1 MWGIDQ
7 KTPWHSLSNPFTDDR
22 REVIA
27 GHVSCRSTEIND
39 IIAGRQNAL
48 ILAGRPN
55 IGKSTLIRYL
65 NLLPTAPWSWRN
77 ELEAEY
83 DRKTLDTIRFAQINL
98 KPLLVG
104 FKDEDKLLDIFVEE
118 CTRALYR
125 AYNPEDSFSFSDL
138 TLRGLYK
145 LLKIISDEATEE
157 TRYFLIL
164 DNIESLGELYM
175 QVSNIKSDTK
185 RPQEYG
191 ITLLDRCRAIRT
203 IVDLINEFR
212 LFGFI
217 LSIAS
222 LPKAR
227 VVDQFT
233 YISADL
239 ARFTTKTL
247 QTFTMNDTIKFLA
260 QPIKDFRGGT
270 NDTEEASAPS
280 DDTSLFSHQE
290 QAWVLELTGTHPYL
304 LQQCCYYLFQFK
316 AYSEKREDLQ
326 ESDKQQI
333 LSIIYEQV
341 GTFLS
346 RTWKRLQEAI
356 KNSTNIERVERQ
368 FHAFVALCAQ
378 NKPENTIDFSFWD
391 TLEPEL
397 RYILSSEGIVR
408 YDLFRPIHF
417 PGTILRDYL
426 VQQAKVRTMEVQS
439 VQEAIVSS
447 ASGHWLRITRPGIK
461 TKQIPLSKLEYLLL
475 KTFLQHA
482 DSCSEQELI
491 QGAWE
496 KGTDR
501 ANFAQR
507 MYKLRKKLEEQLDGI
522 DIIENRY
529 GGIYSLVHP
538 EWLELD

>member
-1 MWGIDQ
+1 MWGIEQ
-7 KTPWHSLSNPFTDDR
+7 KTPWHSLSNPFTNDR

-39 IIAGRQNAL
+39 IIAGQQNAV

-65 NLLPTAPWSWRN
+65 NLPSTAPWSWRN
-77 ELEAEY
+77 ELEVAY
-83 DRKTLDTIRFAQINL
+83 DREMLDTIRFAQIDL

-104 FKDEDKLLDIFVEE
+104 FREENKLLDIFVEE

-125 AYNPEDSFSFSDL
+125 AYNPDDSFSFSDH

-145 LLKIISDEATEE
+145 LLNTISADATND

-164 DNIESLGELYM
+164 DNIERLGELYM
-175 QVSNIKSDTK
+175 QLSNIQSGTK

-217 LSIAS
+217 LSIES

-247 QTFTMNDTIKFLA
+247 QTFTLRDTAKFLA
-260 QPIKDFRGGT
+260 QSVNDFRGWQNGPGG
-270 NDTEEASAPS
+270 ASEPF
-280 DDTSLFSHQE
+280 DDTPLFSQE
-290 QAWVLELTGTHPYL
+290 EQTWVLALAGTHPYL

-316 AYSEKREDLQ
+316 AFSAENDEPQGSYKEQL
-326 ESDKQQI
+326 

-346 RTWKRLQEAI
+346 RTWRRLQEAI
-356 KNSTNIERVERQ
+356 KNSTGVERVERQ
-368 FHAFVALCAQ
+368 FQAFISLCAQ
-378 NKPENTIDFSFWD
+378 NGAEHTIDYSIWESLD
-391 TLEPEL
+391 PEL

-408 YDLFRPIHF
+408 SDLFRPIHY
-417 PGTILRDYL
+417 PGTILRDFL
-426 VQQAKVRTMEVQS
+426 VQQTKVGTGVSQS
-439 VQEAIVSS
+439 VQERYLPSEH
-447 ASGHWLRITRPGIK
+447 GHWLRITRPGME
-461 TKQIPLSKLEYLLL
+461 TKQVSLSKLEYRLL
-475 KTFLQHA
+475 KTLLQHA
-482 DSCSEQELI
+482 DACTEQELI

-496 KGTDR
+496 KGTER

-507 MYKLRKKLEEQLDGI
+507 LYKLRKKLEENLDGI

-529 GGIYSLVHP
+529 GGNYSLVHP
-538 EWLELD
+538 DWLELD